1 MGFLNAFRNLK
12 RWFTDKTGITE
23 PRTDS
28 TKRKH
33 DECETIKNK
42 RARMDDS
49 LVEVVEISDESL
61 SETEE
66 VEITEPGPSTLPL
79 RASPPVMLIG
89 KQRKNSMS
97 PTTLIDLT
105 ESSDEE
111 IKKITITQSYS
122 LSSNQSNRVTG
133 IVRSESGKF
142 NLEEKYS
149 PTSSIKGEKNL
160 II

>member
-1 MGFLNAFRNLK
+1 MGFLNTFRNLK
-12 RWFTDKTGITE
+12 RWFTDKTGITV
-23 PRTDS
+23 PRTES

-33 DECETIKNK
+33 DECESIKNK

-61 SETEE
+61 SEAEE

-89 KQRKNSMS
+89 KQQKNSMS
-97 PTTLIDLT
+97 SVRTIDLT

-111 IKKITITQSYS
+111 TKKNTIAQSYN
-122 LSSNQSNRVTG
+122 LSSNQSNRITG
-133 IVRSESGKF
+133 IVRSASGKF

-149 PTSSIKGEKNL
+149 PTSSIKGRTNV